1 MKKITVTQICFIA
14 LGAVINVIG
23 GNLALMLR
31 LPIYMDAIGTFLVA
45 ALLGPVYGVIPG
57 IISGLI
63 AGVSTDIY
71 ALYFIPVQIITGV
84 MAGIVFKTSF
94 VTKWKMV
101 FGALFISVPGT
112 LVSASI
118 AAYVFGGV
126 TSSGSSLL
134 VVLLQKMGM
143 NLVASAFLVQ
153 VLTDYM
159 DRILSLGIVVSALAV
174 MSNSMKMQIRKGK
187 THGQI

>member
-14 LGAVINVIG
+14 LSAVINIIG

-31 LPIYMDAIGTFLVA
+31 LPVYLDGIGTILTA

-57 IISGLI
+57 IISGVI
-63 AGVSTDIY
+63 SGITTDIY
-71 ALYFIPVQIITGV
+71 ALYFIPVQIITGIMTGV
-84 MAGIVFKTSF
+84 VFKTLF
-94 VTKWKMV
+94 VAKWKMV
-101 FGALFISVPGT
+101 LGALFISLPGT
-112 LVSASI
+112 LVSAGI

-126 TSSGSSLL
+126 TSSGSSIL
-134 VVLLQKMGM
+134 VVLMNKLGM

-153 VLTDYM
+153 VLTDYL
-159 DRILSLGIVVSALAV
+159 DRIISLGIVVTILAV

-187 THGQI
+187 IHG